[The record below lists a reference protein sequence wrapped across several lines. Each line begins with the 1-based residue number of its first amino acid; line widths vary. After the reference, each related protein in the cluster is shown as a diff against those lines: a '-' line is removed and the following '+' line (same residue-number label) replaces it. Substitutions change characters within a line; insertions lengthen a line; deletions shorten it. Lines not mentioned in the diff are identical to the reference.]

1 MNKKFLVLLIL
12 VIFIFSVSVVFAA
25 EIKIGG
31 VACLTGAAATYG
43 ISTKNAC
50 ILVFEAV
57 NAEGGVDIGGTKYLI
72 NYIFEDDQGSPEAA
86 ANAFRKL
93 IDQDEVVAILGSV
106 MSSCTLAGA
115 PIAQDVGIPTISPTS
130 TAVQVTRT
138 GDYIFRSC
146 FLDPFQ
152 GAVVASFARNDLKA
166 KTAAVIFDNANDYTK
181 GLAEAFRESF
191 VKIGG
196 EVVAFESFTDES
208 KTVDFS
214 AQLTNIKSANPDVIF
229 LDSYYSAAAL
239 EAKQARAL
247 GITATFLGADG
258 WDSAEFTKLGG
269 EAVEGGY
276 FCNHYSP
283 ADPRPLVQNFVK
295 KYKEVYGET
304 PDALATLAYDAAL
317 ILIDSLNRAGSTD
330 GAAIRDAIAA
340 TNLECVSGVITFD
353 GWGDPQKSAVVNK
366 VENGK
371 FVFQKFIQP
380 EKD

>member
-12 VIFIFSVSVVFAA
+12 VIFIFSVSVASA
-25 EIKIGG
+25 KIIRIGG

-43 ISTKNAC
+43 ASTRNGTVLA
-50 ILVFEAV
+50 FQEV
-57 NAEGGVDIGGTKYLI
+57 NDAGGIDIGGENYLI
-72 NYIFEDDQGSPEAA
+72 SYIFEDDQGSPEVA

-93 IDQDEVVAILGSV
+93 IDQDEVSAILGSV

-115 PIAQDVGIPTISPTS
+115 PIAQDSGVPVISPTS

-152 GAVVASFARNDLKA
+152 GAVVATFSTNDLKA

-191 VKIGG
+191 EQLGG
-196 EVVAFESFTDES
+196 TVVAYESFTEEAT
-208 KTVDFS
+208 TVDFS
-214 AQLTNIKSANPDVIF
+214 AQLTKIKSANPDVIF
-229 LDSYYSAAAL
+229 LDAYYSAAAL
-239 EAKQARAL
+239 MAKQARGL
-247 GITATFLGADG
+247 GITVPFVGADG

-269 EAVEGGY
+269 EAVEGGH

-283 ADPRPLVQNFVK
+283 EDARPIVQNFVS
-295 KYKEVYGET
+295 KYREVYGET

-317 ILIDSLNRAGSTD
+317 ILIDSLQRAGSTD
-330 GAAIRDAIAA
+330 GAAIRDAISA
-340 TNLECVSGVITFD
+340 TDLECVSGQITFD
-353 GWGDPQKSAVVNK
+353 EYGDPRKKAAIIK
-366 VENGK
+366 VEDGK
-371 FVFQKFIQP
+371 FVFQKFVQP
-380 EKD
+380 

>member
-1 MNKKFLVLLIL
+1 MNKKLLILLIL
-12 VIFIFSVSVVFAA
+12 VCFLFSVSVASAKIVR
-25 EIKIGG
+25 IGG

-43 ISTKNAC
+43 ASTRNGCKLA
-50 ILVFEAV
+50 FDEV
-57 NAEGGVDIGGTKYLI
+57 NALGGIDIGGTNYLI
-72 NYIFEDDQGSPEAA
+72 NYIFEDDQGSPEVA

-93 IDQDEVVAILGSV
+93 IDQDEVSAIIGSV

-115 PIAQDVGIPTISPTS
+115 PIAQDAGVPTISPTS

-152 GAVVASFARNDLKA
+152 GAVVATFSTNDLKA
-166 KTAAVIFDNANDYTK
+166 KTAAVIFDSANDYTK

-191 VKIGG
+191 EKLGG
-196 EVVAFESFTDES
+196 KVVAYESFVDES
-208 KTVDFS
+208 KTFDFS
-214 AQLTNIKSANPDVIF
+214 AQLTNIKSANPDVLF
-229 LDSYYSAAAL
+229 LDDYYSCAAL

-247 GITATFLGADG
+247 GITATFVGADG

-283 ADPRPLVQNFVK
+283 EDPRPIVQNFVK
-295 KYKEVYGET
+295 KYTELYGAT

-317 ILIDSLNRAGSTD
+317 ILIDSLKRAGSTD
-330 GAAIRDAIAA
+330 GAAIRDAISA
-340 TNLECVSGVITFD
+340 TNLECVSGQITFD
-353 GWGDPQKSAVVNK
+353 EYGDPLKKAAIIK
-366 VENGK
+366 VQDGK
-371 FVFQKFIQP
+371 FVFQKFVQP
-380 EKD
+380 

>member
-12 VIFIFSVSVVFAA
+12 VIFIFSVSVASA
-25 EIKIGG
+25 KMIKVGG

-43 ISTKNAC
+43 ASTRNGTVLAFK
-50 ILVFEAV
+50 EA
-57 NAEGGVDIGGTKYLI
+57 NDEGGVDIGGTKYLI
-72 NYIFEDDQGSPEAA
+72 HYIFEDDQGSPEVA

-93 IDQDEVVAILGSV
+93 IDQDEVYAILGSV

-115 PIAQDVGIPTISPTS
+115 PIAQDSGVPVISPTS

-152 GAVVASFARNDLKA
+152 GAVVASFSYNDLKA

-191 VKIGG
+191 VSIGG
-196 EVVAFESFTDES
+196 EVVAYESFTGES
-208 KTVDFS
+208 TTVDFS

-229 LDSYYSAAAL
+229 LDAYYSAAAL
-239 EAKQARAL
+239 MAKQARGL
-247 GITATFLGADG
+247 GITVPFVGADG

-283 ADPRPLVQNFVK
+283 ADPRPIVTNFVN
-295 KYKEVYGET
+295 KYREIYGET
-304 PDALATLAYDAAL
+304 PDALATLAYDAGL
-317 ILIDSLNRAGSTD
+317 ILIDSLNRAGSLD
-330 GAAIRDAIAA
+330 RAAIRDAIMA

-353 GWGDPQKSAVVNK
+353 GWGDPIKSAVVNK
-366 VENGK
+366 VVNGE
-371 FVFQKFIQP
+371 FVFQKFVQP
-380 EKD
+380 

>member
-1 MNKKFLVLLIL
+1 MNKKLLIL
-12 VIFIFSVSVVFAA
+12 LVLVCFLFSVSVASA
-25 EIKIGG
+25 KIIRIGG

-43 ISTKNAC
+43 ASTRNGCKLA
-50 ILVFEAV
+50 FDEV
-57 NAEGGVDIGGTKYLI
+57 NALGGIDIGGTNYLI
-72 NYIFEDDQGSPEAA
+72 NYIFEDDQGSPEVA

-93 IDQDEVVAILGSV
+93 IDQDEVSAILGSV

-115 PIAQDVGIPTISPTS
+115 PIAQDAGVPVISPTS

-152 GAVVASFARNDLKA
+152 GAVVATFSTEDLKA

-191 VKIGG
+191 EKLGG
-196 EVVAFESFTDES
+196 KVVAYESFTDES

-214 AQLTNIKSANPDVIF
+214 AQLTKIKSANPDVIF
-229 LDSYYSAAAL
+229 LDAYYSAAAL
-239 EAKQARAL
+239 MAKQARGL
-247 GITATFLGADG
+247 GITVPFVGADG
-258 WDSAEFTKLGG
+258 WDSAEFSKLGG

-283 ADPRPLVQNFVK
+283 EDPRPIVQNFVK
-295 KYKEVYGET
+295 KYTETYGAT

-317 ILIDSLNRAGSTD
+317 ILIDALQRAGSTD
-330 GAAIRDAIAA
+330 GAAIRDAISA
-340 TNLECVSGVITFD
+340 TDLECVSGQITFD
-353 GWGDPQKSAVVNK
+353 EYGDPLKKAAIIK
-366 VENGK
+366 VQDGK
-371 FVFQKFIQP
+371 FVFQKFVQP
-380 EKD
+380 

>member
-1 MNKKFLVLLIL
+1 MNKKLLVLLVLI
-12 VIFIFSVSVVFAA
+12 IFIFSVSVASA
-25 EIKIGG
+25 KIIRIGG

-43 ISTKNAC
+43 ASTRNGCVLA
-50 ILVFEAV
+50 FQEV
-57 NAEGGVDIGGTKYLI
+57 NDAGGIDIGGTNYLI
-72 NYIFEDDQGSPEAA
+72 SYIFEDDQGSPEVA

-93 IDQDEVVAILGSV
+93 IDQDEVSAILGSV

-115 PIAQDVGIPTISPTS
+115 PIAQDSGVPVISPTS

-152 GAVVASFARNDLKA
+152 GAVVASFAYNDLKA

-191 VKIGG
+191 VSIGG

-229 LDSYYSAAAL
+229 LDAYYSAAAL
-239 EAKQARAL
+239 MAKQARSL
-247 GITATFLGADG
+247 GITAYFMGADG

-283 ADPRPLVQNFVK
+283 EDPRPIVQNFVK
-295 KYKEVYGET
+295 KYAEIYGAT

-317 ILIDSLNRAGSTD
+317 ILIDALQRAGSTD
-330 GAAIRDAIAA
+330 GAAIRDAISA
-340 TNLECVSGVITFD
+340 TDLECVSGQITFD
-353 GWGDPQKSAVVNK
+353 EYGDPLKKAAIIK
-366 VENGK
+366 VQDGK
-371 FVFQKFIQP
+371 FVFQKFV
-380 EKD
+380 

>member
-1 MNKKFLVLLIL
+1 MNKKLLILLIL
-12 VIFIFSVSVVFAA
+12 VCFLFSVSVASA
-25 EIKIGG
+25 KIIRVGG

-43 ISTKNAC
+43 ASTRNGCKLA
-50 ILVFEAV
+50 FDEV
-57 NAEGGVDIGGTKYLI
+57 NALGGIDIGGTNYLI
-72 NYIFEDDQGSPEAA
+72 NYIFEDDQGSPEVA

-93 IDQDEVVAILGSV
+93 IDQDEVIAILGSV

-115 PIAQDVGIPTISPTS
+115 PIAQDAGIPTISPTS

-152 GAVVASFARNDLKA
+152 GAVVATFSTNDLKA

-191 VKIGG
+191 EKLGG
-196 EVVAFESFTDES
+196 KVVAYESFTDES

-214 AQLTNIKSANPDVIF
+214 AQLTKIKSANPDVIF
-229 LDSYYSAAAL
+229 LDAYYSAAAL
-239 EAKQARAL
+239 MAKQARGL
-247 GITATFLGADG
+247 GITVPFVGADG

-283 ADPRPLVQNFVK
+283 EDPRPIVQNFVK
-295 KYKEVYGET
+295 KYAEIYGAT

-317 ILIDSLNRAGSTD
+317 ILIDSLKRAGSTD
-330 GAAIRDAIAA
+330 GSAIRDAISA
-340 TNLECVSGVITFD
+340 TDLECVSGQITFD
-353 GWGDPQKSAVVNK
+353 EYGDPRKKAAVIK
-366 VENGK
+366 VQDGK
-371 FVFQKFIQP
+371 FVFQKFVQP
-380 EKD
+380 

>member
-1 MNKKFLVLLIL
+1 MNKKLLVFLIL
-12 VIFIFSVSVVFAA
+12 VIFMFSLSVASA
-25 EIKIGG
+25 KMINIGG

-43 ISTKNAC
+43 ASTRNGTRLA
-50 ILVFEAV
+50 FDDV
-57 NAEGGVDIGGTKYLI
+57 NDLGGVNIGGEKYLI
-72 NYIFEDDQGSPEAA
+72 RYIFEDDQGSPEVA

-93 IDQDEVVAILGSV
+93 IDQDEVYAILGSV

-115 PIAQDVGIPTISPTS
+115 PIAQDSGVPVISPTS

-152 GAVVASFARNDLKA
+152 GAVVASFSYNDLKA
-166 KTAAVIFDNANDYTK
+166 KTAAVIYDSANDYTK

-191 VKIGG
+191 EKLGG
-196 EVVAFESFTDES
+196 KVVAYESFVDES
-208 KTVDFS
+208 KTFDFS

-229 LDSYYSAAAL
+229 LDAYYSAASL
-239 EAKQARAL
+239 MAKQARGL
-247 GITATFLGADG
+247 GITVPFMGADG

-269 EAVEGGY
+269 EAVEGGH

-283 ADPRPLVQNFVK
+283 EDPRPIVQNFVK
-295 KYKEVYGET
+295 KYAEVYGET

-317 ILIDSLNRAGSTD
+317 ILIDSLNRAGSLD
-330 GAAIRDAIAA
+330 REAIRDAIMA

-353 GWGDPQKSAVVNK
+353 EYGDPIKSAVINK
-366 VENGK
+366 VVDGK
-371 FVFQKFIQP
+371 FVFQKFVTP
-380 EKD
+380 

>member
-1 MNKKFLVLLIL
+1 MNKKLLVFLIL
-12 VIFIFSVSVVFAA
+12 VIFMFSLSVASA
-25 EIKIGG
+25 KMINIGG

-43 ISTKNAC
+43 ASTRNGTRLA
-50 ILVFEAV
+50 FDDV
-57 NAEGGVDIGGTKYLI
+57 NDLGGVDIGGEKYLI
-72 NYIFEDDQGSPEAA
+72 RYIFEDDQGSPEVA

-93 IDQDEVVAILGSV
+93 IDQDEVYAILGSV

-115 PIAQDVGIPTISPTS
+115 PIAQDSGVPVISPTS

-152 GAVVASFARNDLKA
+152 GAVVASFSYNDLKA
-166 KTAAVIFDNANDYTK
+166 KTAAVIFDSANDYTK

-191 VKIGG
+191 EKLGG
-196 EVVAFESFTDES
+196 KVVAYESFVEES
-208 KTVDFS
+208 KTFDFS

-229 LDSYYSAAAL
+229 LDAYYSAAAL
-239 EAKQARAL
+239 MAKQARSL
-247 GITATFLGADG
+247 GITVPFMGADG

-269 EAVEGGY
+269 EAVEGGH

-283 ADPRPLVQNFVK
+283 EDPRPIVQNFVK
-295 KYKEVYGET
+295 KYAEVYGET

-317 ILIDSLNRAGSTD
+317 ILIDSLNRAGSLD
-330 GAAIRDAIAA
+330 RAAIRDAIAA

-353 GWGDPQKSAVVNK
+353 EYGDPLKSAVINK
-366 VENGK
+366 VVDGK
-371 FVFQKFIQP
+371 FVFQKFVTP
-380 EKD
+380 

>member
-1 MNKKFLVLLIL
+1 MNKKLLILLIL
-12 VIFIFSVSVVFAA
+12 VCFLFSVSVASA
-25 EIKIGG
+25 KIIRIGG

-43 ISTKNAC
+43 ASTRNAC
-50 ILVFEAV
+50 ILAFQEA
-57 NAEGGVDIGGTKYLI
+57 NDKGGVNIGGEQYLI
-72 NYIFEDDQGSPEAA
+72 RYIFEDDQGSPEAA

-115 PIAQDVGIPTISPTS
+115 PIAQDAGVPTISPTS

-152 GAVVASFARNDLKA
+152 GAVVATFSTNDLKA

-191 VKIGG
+191 EKLGG
-196 EVVAFESFTDES
+196 KVVAYESFTDES

-214 AQLTNIKSANPDVIF
+214 AQLTKIKSANPDVIF
-229 LDSYYSAAAL
+229 LDAYYSAAAL
-239 EAKQARAL
+239 MAKQARGL
-247 GITATFLGADG
+247 GITVPFVGADG

-269 EAVEGGY
+269 DAVEGGY

-283 ADPRPLVQNFVK
+283 EDPRPIVQNFVK
-295 KYKEVYGET
+295 KYAETYGAT

-317 ILIDSLNRAGSTD
+317 ILIDSLQRAGSLD
-330 GAAIRDAIAA
+330 GAAIRDAISA
-340 TNLECVSGVITFD
+340 TDLECVSGQITFD
-353 GWGDPQKSAVVNK
+353 EYGDPLKKAAIIK
-366 VENGK
+366 VQDGK
-371 FVFQKFIQP
+371 FVFQKFVQP
-380 EKD
+380 

>member
-1 MNKKFLVLLIL
+1 MNKKLLVFLIL
-12 VIFIFSVSVVFAA
+12 VIFMFSLSVASA
-25 EIKIGG
+25 KMINIGG

-43 ISTKNAC
+43 ASTRNGTRLA
-50 ILVFEAV
+50 FDDV
-57 NAEGGVDIGGTKYLI
+57 NDLGGVDIGGEKYLI
-72 NYIFEDDQGSPEAA
+72 RYIFEDDQGSPEVA

-93 IDQDEVVAILGSV
+93 IDQDEVYAILGSV

-115 PIAQDVGIPTISPTS
+115 PIAQDSGVPVISPTS

-152 GAVVASFARNDLKA
+152 GAVVASFSYNDLKA
-166 KTAAVIFDNANDYTK
+166 KTAAVIFDSANDYTK

-191 VKIGG
+191 EKLGG
-196 EVVAFESFTDES
+196 KVVAYESFVEES
-208 KTVDFS
+208 KTFDFS

-229 LDSYYSAAAL
+229 LDAYYSAAAL
-239 EAKQARAL
+239 MAKQARGL
-247 GITATFLGADG
+247 GITVPFMGADG

-269 EAVEGGY
+269 EAVEGGH

-283 ADPRPLVQNFVK
+283 EDPRPIVQNFVK
-295 KYKEVYGET
+295 KYAEVYGET

-317 ILIDSLNRAGSTD
+317 ILIDSLNRAGSLD
-330 GAAIRDAIAA
+330 RAAIRDAIAA

-353 GWGDPQKSAVVNK
+353 EYGDPLKSAVINK
-366 VENGK
+366 VVDGK
-371 FVFQKFIQP
+371 FVFQKFVTP
-380 EKD
+380 

>member
-1 MNKKFLVLLIL
+1 MNKKLLVFLIL
-12 VIFIFSVSVVFAA
+12 IIFMLSISVASAKM
-25 EIKIGG
+25 IKIGG

-43 ISTKNAC
+43 ASTRNGCRLAFDE
-50 ILVFEAV
+50 INDL
-57 NAEGGVDIGGTKYLI
+57 GGVNIGAENYLI
-72 NYIFEDDQGSPEAA
+72 HYIFEDDQGSPEVA

-93 IDQDEVVAILGSV
+93 IDQDEVYAILGSV

-115 PIAQDVGIPTISPTS
+115 PIAQDSGVPVISPTS

-152 GAVVASFARNDLKA
+152 GAVVATFSYSDLNA

-191 VKIGG
+191 EELGG
-196 EVVAFESFTDES
+196 TVVAYESFTGES
-208 KTVDFS
+208 TTVDFS

-229 LDSYYSAAAL
+229 LDAYYSAAAL
-239 EAKQARAL
+239 MAKQARAL
-247 GITATFLGADG
+247 GITVPFVGADG

-269 EAVEGGY
+269 DAVEGGH

-283 ADPRPLVQNFVK
+283 EDARPIVQNFVS

-317 ILIDSLNRAGSTD
+317 ILVDSLERAGSLD
-330 GAAIRDAIAA
+330 RAAIKDAIMA

-353 GWGDPQKSAVVNK
+353 EYGDPIKKAAVIK
-366 VENGK
+366 VENGE
-371 FVFQKFIQP
+371 FVFQKFVQP
-380 EKD
+380 

>member
-1 MNKKFLVLLIL
+1 MNKKLLILLIL
-12 VIFIFSVSVVFAA
+12 VCFLFSVSVASAKIV
-25 EIKIGG
+25 KIGG

-43 ISTKNAC
+43 ASTKNAC
-50 ILVFEAV
+50 ILAFQAV
-57 NAEGGVDIGGTKYLI
+57 NDKGGIDIGGEKYLI
-72 NYIFEDDQGSPEAA
+72 RYIFEDDQGSPEVA

-115 PIAQDVGIPTISPTS
+115 PIAQDAGIPVISPTS
-130 TAVQVTRT
+130 TAVQVTLT
-138 GDYIFRSC
+138 GDYIFRAC

-152 GAVVASFARNDLKA
+152 GAVVATFSTNDLKA

-181 GLAEAFRESF
+181 GLAESFKESF
-191 VKIGG
+191 EKLGG
-196 EVVAFESFTDES
+196 KVVAYESFADET
-208 KTVDFS
+208 KTFDFS
-214 AQLTNIKSANPDVIF
+214 AQLTNIKSANPDVLF
-229 LDSYYSAAAL
+229 LDGYYSCAAL

-247 GITATFLGADG
+247 GITATFVGADG

-283 ADPRPLVQNFVK
+283 EDPRPIVQNFVK
-295 KYKEVYGET
+295 EYTETYGAT

-317 ILIDSLNRAGSTD
+317 ILIDSLQRAGSTD

-340 TNLECVSGVITFD
+340 TDLECVSGQITYNEV
-353 GWGDPQKSAVVNK
+353 GDPIKKAAIIK

-371 FVFQKFIQP
+371 FVFQKFVQP
-380 EKD
+380 

>member
-12 VIFIFSVSVVFAA
+12 VIFIFSVSVASA
-25 EIKIGG
+25 KIIRIGG

-43 ISTKNAC
+43 ASTRNGTVLA
-50 ILVFEAV
+50 FQEV
-57 NAEGGVDIGGTKYLI
+57 NDAGGIDIGGENYLI
-72 NYIFEDDQGSPEAA
+72 SYIFEDDQGSPEVA

-93 IDQDEVVAILGSV
+93 IDQDEVSAILGSV

-115 PIAQDVGIPTISPTS
+115 PIAQDSGVPVISPTS

-152 GAVVASFARNDLKA
+152 GAVVATFSTNDLKA

-191 VKIGG
+191 EQLGG
-196 EVVAFESFTDES
+196 TVVAYESFTEEAT
-208 KTVDFS
+208 TVDFS

-229 LDSYYSAAAL
+229 LDAYYSAAAL
-239 EAKQARAL
+239 MAKQARAL
-247 GITATFLGADG
+247 GITVPFVGADG

-269 EAVEGGY
+269 EAVEGGH

-283 ADPRPLVQNFVK
+283 EDARPIVQNFVS
-295 KYKEVYGET
+295 KYREVYGET

-317 ILIDSLNRAGSTD
+317 ILIDSLQRAGSTD
-330 GAAIRDAIAA
+330 GAAIRDAISA
-340 TNLECVSGVITFD
+340 TDLECVSGQITFD
-353 GWGDPQKSAVVNK
+353 EYGDPRKKAAIIK
-366 VENGK
+366 VEDGK
-371 FVFQKFIQP
+371 FVFQKFVQP
-380 EKD
+380 

>member
-12 VIFIFSVSVVFAA
+12 VIFIFSVSVASA
-25 EIKIGG
+25 KIIRIGG

-43 ISTKNAC
+43 ASTRNGCVLA
-50 ILVFEAV
+50 FQAV
-57 NAEGGVDIGGTKYLI
+57 NDAGGIDIGGENYLI
-72 NYIFEDDQGSPEAA
+72 SYIFEDDQGSPEAA

-93 IDQDEVVAILGSV
+93 IDQDEVSAILGSV

-115 PIAQDVGIPTISPTS
+115 PIAQDSGVPVISPTS

-152 GAVVASFARNDLKA
+152 GAVVATFSYDDLNA

-191 VKIGG
+191 EKLGG
-196 EVVAFESFTDES
+196 KVVAYESFTGES
-208 KTVDFS
+208 TTVDFS
-214 AQLTNIKSANPDVIF
+214 AQLTKIKSANPDVIF
-229 LDSYYSAAAL
+229 LDAYYSAAAL
-239 EAKQARAL
+239 MAKQARGL
-247 GITATFLGADG
+247 GITVPFVGADG
-258 WDSAEFTKLGG
+258 WDSAEFSKLGG

-283 ADPRPLVQNFVK
+283 EDPRPIVQNFVK
-295 KYKEVYGET
+295 KYTETYGAT

-317 ILIDSLNRAGSTD
+317 ILIDSLQRAGSTD
-330 GAAIRDAIAA
+330 GSAIRDAIAA

-353 GWGDPQKSAVVNK
+353 EYGDPIKKAAIIK
-366 VENGK
+366 VENGE
-371 FVFQKFIQP
+371 FVFQKFVQP
-380 EKD
+380 

>member
-12 VIFIFSVSVVFAA
+12 VIFIFSVSVASA
-25 EIKIGG
+25 KIIRIGG

-43 ISTKNAC
+43 ASTRNGTVLA
-50 ILVFEAV
+50 FQEA
-57 NAEGGVDIGGTKYLI
+57 NDAGGIDIGGTNYLI
-72 NYIFEDDQGSPEAA
+72 SYIFEDDQGSPEAA

-93 IDQDEVVAILGSV
+93 IDQDEVSAILGSV

-115 PIAQDVGIPTISPTS
+115 PIAQDSGVPVISPTS

-152 GAVVASFARNDLKA
+152 GAVVATFSTNDLKA

-191 VKIGG
+191 EQLGG
-196 EVVAFESFTDES
+196 TVVAYESFTEEAT
-208 KTVDFS
+208 TVDFS
-214 AQLTNIKSANPDVIF
+214 AQLTKIKSANPDVIF
-229 LDSYYSAAAL
+229 LDAYYSAAAL
-239 EAKQARAL
+239 MAKQARGL
-247 GITATFLGADG
+247 GITVPFVGADG

-269 EAVEGGY
+269 EAVEGGH

-283 ADPRPLVQNFVK
+283 EDARPIVQNFVS
-295 KYKEVYGET
+295 KYREVYGET

-317 ILIDSLNRAGSTD
+317 ILIDSLQRAGSTD
-330 GAAIRDAIAA
+330 GAAIRDAISA
-340 TNLECVSGVITFD
+340 TDLECVSGQITFD
-353 GWGDPQKSAVVNK
+353 EYGDPRKKAAIIK
-366 VENGK
+366 VEDGK
-371 FVFQKFIQP
+371 FVFQKFVQP
-380 EKD
+380 